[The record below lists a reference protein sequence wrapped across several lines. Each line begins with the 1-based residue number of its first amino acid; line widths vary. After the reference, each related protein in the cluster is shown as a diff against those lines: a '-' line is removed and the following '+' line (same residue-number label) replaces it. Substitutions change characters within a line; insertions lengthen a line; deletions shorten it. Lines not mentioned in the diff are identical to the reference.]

1 MSTLLTGDK
10 EINEPL
16 GAAFPLFQG
25 GEYDFYLP
33 HSPWQIGLQSTHPD
47 GLKRKIAAAVVS
59 QFLGLRSVDH
69 VLKKYLAH
77 VTYPEEEG
85 SRLDLRIR
93 SFVSCKMSDFN
104 SLIRYLAPLPN
115 KSWCATVSEW
125 TLSRAPFSMELLA
138 YCGQRGALFE
148 ALAIARMML
157 EQLAWAYVI
166 NTETD
171 ENAVHKLSASR
182 AIVSLKAKFCFAGRL
197 YGWLSGHI
205 HWTFDGHKKSM
216 FSHGGAL
223 GHLFASSYFKAVI
236 FAIMILLSKTYLDV
250 AWALYADQ
258 LQLSPSGNVTP
269 YDKLALTEECKTLI
283 LEILKYDEN
292 DADLILLLSM
302 LAE

>member
-1 MSTLLTGDK
+1 VSSLLTGK
-10 EINEPL
+10 KKINERL
-16 GAAFPLFQG
+16 RAAFPLFKG

-33 HSPWQIGLQSTHPD
+33 HSPRQMGLQSTHPD
-47 GLKRKIAAAVVS
+47 GLKRKIAAAVAS
-59 QFLGLRSVDH
+59 QFLGLRSVDY

-77 VTYPEEEG
+77 VTYPEEDRSG
-85 SRLDLRIR
+85 LDLRIR
-93 SFVSCKMSDFN
+93 SFVSCKMSDFD

-115 KSWCATVSEW
+115 KSLCATVSEW

-182 AIVSLKAKFCFAGRL
+182 AIDSLKTKFCFAGRL
-197 YGWLSGHI
+197 YI

-216 FSHGGAL
+216 ISHGKTL
-223 GHLFASSYFKAVI
+223 GHLFASSYFKAVV
-236 FAIMILLSKTYLDV
+236 FAIMILLSETYLDV
-250 AWALYADQ
+250 AWALYANR
-258 LQLSPSGNVTP
+258 LQLSPSSKLTP
-269 YDKLALTEECKTLI
+269 YDKLALTGECKKLI